1 MTEPNYDQL
10 LRTNLERLFNE
21 RDPQKRAEALAELYV
36 PSPVMYEP
44 TAIVE
49 GRAAI
54 AEVAGKLLEQFGPTF
69 TFVPDGVGVG
79 HHGMASLRWHAGP
92 KGGPIVVTGTD
103 TAEVIDGRIS
113 KLWVLL
119 DPPRT

>member
-54 AEVAGKLLEQFGPTF
+54 ADVAGKLLEQFGPTF

-103 TAEVIDGRIS
+103 TAEVVDGRIS